1 MTKLII
7 KNGLV
12 YDPLNKIKGE
22 VKDILVEDGKIV
34 EDFSSEGEVK
44 EIDASDKT
52 VIPAALDIHTHAAS
66 QQTNWARLLG
76 TENKLFQKVWNGLTL
91 ESIARNY
98 ISNGYTF
105 ILESNVYPSLARQT
119 TFNFEHLPVLDKGML
134 LNASN
139 LWALES
145 EFERDKIEEMA
156 AFISDLLRLSKGFGI
171 KVYNPFEAESW
182 NFNIL
187 RNQLDKDGRLYSF
200 SPLAVYENLTRAA
213 EKLQLPHSI
222 HAHIEGYETETAK
235 KNVRDVLEKVKSIE
249 SELSQENGL
258 NRTQIFHLAHANAY
272 NIDGDN
278 SYLIDLLNSN
288 GKIDLD
294 VGMVSFNEINP
305 LITSDRH
312 LIDQFTKS
320 SDYKVIRNGVESEGD
335 SFATLRQLKKSNKRH
350 CTLWANAL
358 ELALKVENKWQVQL
372 SFNFPNYSDVSNIPT
387 ISTWLVSKKARKAFI
402 DEMNEDIAGD
412 MSIASLDDELSF
424 NEFIILTRASPA
436 KSLGLAG
443 IKGGFTPGA
452 DGDINILN
460 MNIDEVDLSNDFD
473 QLEAS
478 LQNIEYVIKNGKV
491 VKHGDKIDLNENGRI
506 FWADG
511 HVDAQVKERIIPK
524 KKEFYQKYY
533 SMFYDRLEC
542 HLKDDELRKVE

>member
-1 MTKLII
+1 MSKLTI
-7 KNGLV
+7 KNGLI

-22 VKDILVEDGKIV
+22 VQDILVEDGKIV
-34 EDFSSEGEVK
+34 EDFSSEGEIK
-44 EIDASDKT
+44 EIDATDKT
-52 VIPAALDIHTHAAS
+52 VIPAALDIHTHVAS

-76 TENKLFQKVWNGLTL
+76 TENKLFQEVWNGLTL
-91 ESIARNY
+91 ENVARKY

-105 ILESNVYPSLARQT
+105 ILEANVYPSLARQT

-156 AFISDLLRLSKGFGI
+156 AFLSDLLKLSKGFGI

-187 RNQLDKDGRLYSF
+187 RDQLNKDGRLYSF
-200 SPLAVYENLTRAA
+200 SPLAVYESLTKAV
-213 EKLQLPHSI
+213 ETLQLPHSI
-222 HAHIEGYETETAK
+222 HAHIEGYETETGK
-235 KNVRDVLEKVKSIE
+235 KNVREVLEKVKSIE
-249 SELSQENGL
+249 SELSQENRL
-258 NRTQIFHLAHANAY
+258 NRTQTFHLAHANAY

-294 VGMVSFNEINP
+294 VGMVSFNEMNP

-312 LIDQFTKS
+312 LIDQFIKS
-320 SDYKVIRNGVESEGD
+320 SDYKVIRNGIESEGD
-335 SFATLRQLKKSNKRH
+335 SFTTLRQLKKSNNRH
-350 CTLWANAL
+350 CILWANAL

-402 DEMNEDIAGD
+402 DGLDKEIAGE
-412 MSIASLDDELSF
+412 MSIASLDEELSF
-424 NEFIILTRASPA
+424 NEFVILTRASPA

-452 DGDINILN
+452 DGDINILDI
-460 MNIDEVDLSNDFD
+460 NIDDVDLSDDFE
-473 QLEAS
+473 QLETS
-478 LQNIEYVIKNGKV
+478 LQSIEYVIKNGKV
-491 VKHGDKIDLNENGRI
+491 VKHGDKMDLNPNGHI

-511 HVDAQVKERIIPK
+511 SVEAQLKERIISK

-533 SMFYDRLEC
+533 SIFYDRLEC
-542 HLKDDELRKVE
+542 QVNSKKLRKIE